1 MAVHPGEKAVL
12 ETCLW
17 LEENPEMPFHWTL
30 IVCKKSNFTWHKG
43 IELRSREKEWSGRNL

>member
-30 IVCKKSNFTWHKG
+30 IV
-43 IELRSREKEWSGRNL
+43 LQEKQFYLAQRN